1 MIKPNLICS
10 HNWHVQPNCQ
20 RSVRAFRLSGAL
32 LDRGPGCYT
41 KVSSNLLRAPKTAS
55 DCDYRRF
62 CANFLNL
69 SNFLLYVNLIFVLI
83 LYIPKPS
90 KLVVG
95 GRSRNA
101 VSSKRS
107 ARKPVRISYF
117 AQRKISNSD
126 QQLPE
131 PLGLARDQLSG
142 HAMACSLRDSL
153 QGLRDRAFLHLTL
166 RTSFPLPSSGR
177 PHGHREAP
185 SLICNF
191 LRVAHATL
199 ACNLRFTLR

>member
-1 MIKPNLICS
+1 MSTSFSCS
-10 HNWHVQPNCQ
+10 SC
-20 RSVRAFRLSGAL
+20 
-32 LDRGPGCYT
+32 T
-41 KVSSNLLRAPKTAS
+41 
-55 DCDYRRF
+55 
-62 CANFLNL
+62 FLGR
-69 SNFLLYVNLIFVLI
+69 
-83 LYIPKPS
+83 PR
-90 KLVVG
+90 LVVG

-101 VSSKRS
+101 VSPKRS

-126 QQLPE
+126 QYLPE

-153 QGLRDRAFLHLTL
+153 QGLRDLAFLHLTR

-191 LRVAHATL
+191 LRVAQATL
-199 ACNLRFTLR
+199 PCNLRFTCVNPPRCNLLRIAITWL